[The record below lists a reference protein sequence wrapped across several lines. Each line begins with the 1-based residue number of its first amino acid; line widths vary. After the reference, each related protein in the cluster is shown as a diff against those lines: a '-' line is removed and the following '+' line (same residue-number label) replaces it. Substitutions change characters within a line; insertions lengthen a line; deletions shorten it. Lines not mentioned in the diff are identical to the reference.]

1 MFSLSLLELCFEI
14 GFNGGGYPCGDEGVT
29 MENIQLFVF
38 DIDGTLIP
46 HKSNEVSEVT
56 REAIHQLKS
65 AGKDV
70 LIATG
75 RAFYF
80 IPQAVKDAVTPD
92 FYVCINGQCLLD
104 NEGHIIH
111 RYDLDRNEIIALTQW
126 CIEHKIAV
134 GLKMADA
141 VEVYYN
147 FDEFVMTYVKG
158 LDYRKILRDCTGK
171 DVQDSIETPMGMFLI
186 GDDEKV
192 LSIKNDYKTLSITRS
207 YAHAFDVFA
216 KGDGKSRAI
225 GHVLKHL
232 NIGWDQVMVF
242 GDGEND
248 IDMIQKAQIGV
259 VMGNAQVEVQS
270 HGDFVTRTVTDD
282 GIVFA
287 LKHFNII

>member
-1 MFSLSLLELCFEI
+1 
-14 GFNGGGYPCGDEGVT
+14 

-38 DIDGTLIP
+38 DIDGTLIE
-46 HKSNEVSEVT
+46 HKSNQVST
-56 REAIHQLKS
+56 STQLAIQQLKS
-65 AGKDV
+65 AGKEV

-80 IPQAVKDAVTPD
+80 IPESVKLVVNPD
-92 FYVCINGQCLLD
+92 YYVCINGQCLLD
-104 NEGHIIH
+104 KSGHFLK
-111 RYDLDRNEIIALTQW
+111 RYDLDKEDVFNLTEW
-126 CIEHKIAV
+126 CIANKVAI

-147 FDEFVMTYVKG
+147 FDEFIKTYVKG
-158 LDYRKILRDCTGK
+158 QDYRKILRDRTGL
-171 DVQDSIETPMGMFLI
+171 DVRLSQEIPMGMFLI
-186 GDDEKV
+186 GNEDLVLNVKDDFK
-192 LSIKNDYKTLSITRS
+192 SLSITRS
-207 YAHAFDVFA
+207 YAGAFDVFA

-225 GHVLKHL
+225 EYVIEALQ
-232 NIGWDQVMVF
+232 IGWDNVMVF

-248 IDMIQKAQIGV
+248 IDMIQKAHIGV

-270 HGDFVTRTVTDD
+270 HGDFVTKTVGED

>member
-1 MFSLSLLELCFEI
+1 
-14 GFNGGGYPCGDEGVT
+14 

-38 DIDGTLIP
+38 DIDGTLIE
-46 HKSNEVSEVT
+46 HKSNQVSVST
-56 REAIHQLKS
+56 QQAIQQLKS
-65 AGKDV
+65 AGKEV

-80 IPQAVKDAVTPD
+80 IPRVVKDVVNPD
-92 FYVCINGQCLLD
+92 YYVCINGQCLLD
-104 NEGHIIH
+104 KNGQFLK
-111 RYDLDRNEIIALTQW
+111 RYDLEKEEVFRLTEW
-126 CIEHKIAV
+126 CIDNKIAV

-147 FDEFVMTYVKG
+147 FDEFIKTYVKG
-158 LDYRKILRDCTGK
+158 QDYRKILRDQTGK
-171 DVQDSIETPMGMFLI
+171 NVRLSQELPMGMFLI
-186 GDDEKV
+186 GDDDLV
-192 LSIKNDYKTLSITRS
+192 LSIKDGYKSLSITRS

-225 GHVLKHL
+225 EHVLEEL
-232 NIGWDQVMVF
+232 QINWSNVMVF

-259 VMGNAQVEVQS
+259 VMGNAQVDVQS
-270 HGDFVTRTVTDD
+270 HGDFVTKSVGED

-287 LKHFNII
+287 LKHFNLL

>member
-1 MFSLSLLELCFEI
+1 MRC
-14 GFNGGGYPCGDEGVT
+14 V

-38 DIDGTLIP
+38 DIDGTLIE
-46 HKSNEVSEVT
+46 HKTNQISLST
-56 REAIHQLKS
+56 QEAIHQLKS
-65 AGKDV
+65 MGKEV

-80 IPQAVKDAVTPD
+80 IPQVVKDVVDPD

-104 NEGHIIH
+104 SQGQFIK
-111 RYDLDRNEIIALTQW
+111 RYDLDKDEVFRLTEW
-126 CIEHKIAV
+126 CIENKIAV

-141 VEVYYN
+141 VEIYYN
-147 FDEFVMTYVKG
+147 FDEFITSYVKG
-158 LDYRKILRDCTGK
+158 QDYRKILRDCTGK
-171 DVQDSIETPMGMFLI
+171 DVRMSQEIPMGMFLI
-186 GDDEKV
+186 GDDGLV
-192 LSIKNDYKTLSITRS
+192 LSIKDNYKSLTITRS
-207 YAHAFDVFA
+207 YASAFDVFA

-225 GHVLKHL
+225 THVIEKL
-232 NIGWDQVMVF
+232 NISWNNVMVF

-270 HGDFVTRTVTDD
+270 HGDFVTKSVGED

-287 LKHFNII
+287 LKHFNIIK

>member
-1 MFSLSLLELCFEI
+1 M
-14 GFNGGGYPCGDEGVT
+14 V
-29 MENIQLFVF
+29 NIQLFVF
-38 DIDGTLIP
+38 DIDGTLIE
-46 HKSNEVSEVT
+46 HKSNQVSSST
-56 REAIHQLKS
+56 QQAIHQLKAS
-65 AGKDV
+65 GKEV

-80 IPQAVKDAVTPD
+80 IPQAVKDVVDPD

-104 NEGHIIH
+104 KYGKFLK
-111 RYDLDRNEIIALTQW
+111 RYDLDKDEVFRLTEW

-141 VEVYYN
+141 VEIYYN
-147 FDEFVMTYVKG
+147 FDEFLSSYVKG
-158 LDYRKILRDCTGK
+158 QDYRKILRDCTDK
-171 DVQDSIETPMGMFLI
+171 DVRLSQEIPMGMFLI
-186 GDDEKV
+186 GDDDLI
-192 LSIKNDYKTLSITRS
+192 LSIKNDYKLLSITRS

-225 GHVLKHL
+225 DHVVEELS
-232 NIGWDQVMVF
+232 IGWNNVMVF

-259 VMGNAQVEVQS
+259 VMGNAHIEVQS
-270 HGDFVTRTVTDD
+270 HGDFVTRSVGDD

>member
-1 MFSLSLLELCFEI
+1 MISLSSLELCIKI
-14 GFNGGGYPCGDEGVT
+14 GFNGVGYLLEDEGVT
-29 MENIQLFVF
+29 MEHIQLFVF

-56 REAIHQLKS
+56 RGAIRQLKL
-65 AGKDV
+65 AGKEV

-80 IPQAVKDAVTPD
+80 IPQAVKDAVAPD

-104 NEGHIIH
+104 KNGNILH
-111 RYDLDRNEIIALTQW
+111 RYDLDKEEVIALTQW
-126 CIEHKIAV
+126 CIEQKIAV
-134 GLKMADA
+134 GLKMSNA
-141 VEVYYN
+141 VDVYYN
-147 FDEFVMTYVKG
+147 FDEFVTTYVKG
-158 LDYRKILRDCTGK
+158 LDYRKILRDCTDK
-171 DVQDSIETPMGMFLI
+171 DVSDINEVAMGMFLI
-186 GDDEKV
+186 GDDEKI

-225 GHVLKHL
+225 GHVLEHL

-259 VMGNAQVEVQS
+259 VMGNAHIEVQS
-270 HGDFVTRTVTDD
+270 HGDFVTRTVSDD

-287 LKHFNII
+287 LKHFNIL